1 VSREAPAPFWERL
14 EVKSLWPTHHGSHYV
29 RDGPSPKMPR
39 ASARTPTSVARL
51 RSFAYNLLRTREHA
65 NVKNAGW
72 RAALDINYILEIPLL
87 S

>member
-1 VSREAPAPFWERL
+1 
-14 EVKSLWPTHHGSHYV
+14 
-29 RDGPSPKMPR
+29 MPR